1 MTDRT
6 VISGKPAGET
16 AAKAGLHVGLIGS
29 GIGQSRTP
37 KMHMEEGAALGLLYR
52 YDLIDV
58 ASLGWKVGI
67 ATLLDQ
73 AEKDGLSGV
82 NVTYPFKQTVI
93 EHLDELSDAART
105 VEAVNT
111 VVFRDGKRFGH
122 NTDYWGY
129 TQAFSQTLAEA
140 KKDRV
145 LLLGAGGAGGAVAS
159 ALMDL
164 GVGHLTIYDK
174 SASAAELL
182 KERLLRHSKAQA
194 VSIAQNLDAEIE
206 NADGLVNATPV
217 GMASLPGSPI
227 PIAQLHTR
235 HWVSDIIYF
244 PLETELLAAA
254 RAKGCQTMN
263 GSGMA
268 VFQAARAFELITG
281 IEPDPD
287 RMRATFNAFTPPNA
301 G

>member
-1 MTDRT
+1 MTERT
-6 VISGKPAGET
+6 VISAKPADEP
-16 AAKAGLHVGLIGS
+16 AAKVGLHVGLIGS

-37 KMHMEEGAALGLLYR
+37 KMHMEEGAALGLPYR

-58 ASLGWKVGI
+58 ASLERKSDI

-73 AEKDGLSGV
+73 AEKDGLAGV

-93 EHLDELSDAART
+93 EHLDDLSDAART

-129 TQAFSQTLAEA
+129 TQAFSQALAET

-182 KERLLRHSKAQA
+182 KGRLLRHSKAQT

-217 GMASLPGSPI
+217 GMAPLPGSPI

-235 HWVSDIIYF
+235 QWVSDIIYF

-268 VFQAARAFELITG
+268 VFQAARAFKLITG